1 MNEEKSF
8 VVCEDILVP
17 GPVLRAEHGTR
28 YGSVAGLDDD
38 ELLSPAE
45 LERQVYME
53 EWAPVLE
60 LPVKGNSSGIR
71 PVVDEAGSIG
81 WGAFGTVDFERY
93 SGGFDKV
100 RYKADKVRERLQDL
114 FILISIVRE
123 RLPGK
128 AKYMVLK
135 YLKMGIIGSEHIV
148 NSDMQALARLS
159 LRARRMQAEIE
170 QLERT
175 REAINK
181 RRLERL
187 LPG

>member
-17 GPVLRAEHGTR
+17 GPVLRAEHDNR
-28 YGSVAGLDDD
+28 DGSVSGLDDD

-45 LERQVYME
+45 IERQVYME
-53 EWAPVLE
+53 EWAPVLA

-71 PVVDEAGSIG
+71 PVADEAGSVG

-93 SGGFDKV
+93 RPTFDKV

-128 AKYMVLK
+128 AKYLVLK
-135 YLKMGIIGSEHIV
+135 YVRMGVIGSEHIV
-148 NSDMQALARLS
+148 NHDMLALAKLS
-159 LRARRMQAEIE
+159 LRAKRMQAEIE